1 MARRRRPGE
10 HAVYFPWERGI
21 GALRGRGLARA
32 RPFLVALSMATV
44 LLVLGARERKLAG
57 IRSTRATLLSVRSAL
72 DEYRADHDGGC
83 PPSLEALTAEGYSRA
98 QAVDAW
104 QRPLRLTCPGRKDP
118 EGYDLMSD
126 GPDGEIGGL
135 DRVE

>member
-21 GALRGRGLARA
+21 GALRGRGIARV
-32 RPFLVALSMATV
+32 RPFLVASSMAAV
-44 LLVLGARERKLAG
+44 LLALGARERELAG
-57 IRSTRATLLSVRSAL
+57 IRSTRATLLSVRTAL
-72 DEYRADHDGGC
+72 DEYRADHDGRC
-83 PPSLEALTAEGYSRA
+83 PPSLGALATEGYSRA

-104 QRPLRLTCPGRKDP
+104 QRPLRLTCPGRRDP
-118 EGYDLMSD
+118 GGYELISE
-126 GPDGEIGGL
+126 GPDGEMGGL